1 MCAPVTSLRNG
12 VSTWNPYVAHV
23 QLLDWNAF
31 DVFAVSRLSSRRP
44 LQTVTWALLQH
55 FGLVDSL
62 SLPPDKLRSFLKV
75 RGCRPGISPCA

>member
-1 MCAPVTSLRNG
+1 MCAPVISFLNEVTNLS
-12 VSTWNPYVAHV
+12 PCVAHA
-23 QLLDWNAF
+23 QLLDWDVF
-31 DVFAVSRLSSRRP
+31 DVFAVSRLSRRRP

-75 RGCRPGISPCA
+75 RGCRPGISPYA